1 MSAIEIIFGTGYLV
15 AALLAGLGVIFF
27 FATLLHV
34 ERHSGALAQPAFIPV
49 IAVGICAST
58 LLSGRSLT
66 NAAYDLTLNT
76 EGVTGG
82 GSMVLRLLT
91 ITLIGIC
98 TARIAGQWLRSRQSS
113 PTGGTGLF
121 VAFVAFFVSNNVLNS
136 ILGTAPVF
144 IHNLFYPLFVF
155 AAVYAARREPLAPT
169 IAMAKAALFGLM
181 FLSLAVAAV
190 KPELALEPGYKGW
203 IPGLS
208 VRLWGVGSNAN
219 SIGPLA
225 LVALLIAYF
234 QPYQKKWLQWLFV
247 TITMGVFILAQSKT
261 VWLVGVLLLPV
272 LIWYR
277 MVKPKSGIDIRIVLA
292 LITLGS
298 LLLLAAL
305 VVDPVSLLEKVSRTK
320 AGSDISTLS
329 GRGQIWMIAI
339 DEWLNNPLFGYGPDI
354 WGPAYRARIGLQFA
368 FSAHNQFLQSLS
380 AAGTLGFFSL
390 MTYLWLLG
398 RYSFRASR
406 KTKGVSLALFFLIV
420 LRCVTETPLAINT
433 LFNGEILVHLLLFQ
447 IVIRCDWPASSK
459 ESQASMRLGA
469 EFQLTKLSGTQ

>member
-1 MSAIEIIFGTGYLV
+1 MSAIEIIFGTGYSL

-34 ERHSGALAQPAFIPV
+34 ERNSGALAQPTFIPT
-49 IAVGICAST
+49 IALGICVST

-76 EGVTGG
+76 EGVSGG

-91 ITLIGIC
+91 ITLLGIC

-113 PTGGTGLF
+113 PVGGTGLF
-121 VAFVAFFVSNNVLNS
+121 VAFVAYFVSNNVLNS
-136 ILGTAPVF
+136 ILGTEPVF

-169 IAMAKAALFGLM
+169 IGMAKAALFGLM
-181 FLSLAVAAV
+181 FLSLAVAAI

-225 LVALLIAYF
+225 LVALLMAYL

-261 VWLVGVLLLPV
+261 VWLAGVLLLPV

-277 MVKPKSGIDIRIVLA
+277 MEKPKRGIDIRIVLG
-292 LITLGS
+292 LLTLGS
-298 LLLLAAL
+298 LLLLAVL
-305 VVDPVSLLEKVSRTK
+305 VVDPVSLLEKFSRTK
-320 AGSDISTLS
+320 AGSDVSTLT
-329 GRGQIWMIAI
+329 GRGQIWMVAI
-339 DEWLNNPLFGYGPDI
+339 DEWLKNPLFGYGPDI

-380 AAGTLGFFSL
+380 AAGLFGLFSL
-390 MTYLWLLG
+390 LAYFGFLG
-398 RYSFRASR
+398 RYALRAGVETR
-406 KTKGVSLALFFLIV
+406 GVSAALFLV
-420 LRCVTETPLAINT
+420 LVFRCLTETPLT
-433 LFNGEILVHLLLFQ
+433 LSTVFNGDLLTHLLLFML
-447 IVIRCDWPASSK
+447 CMK
-459 ESQASMRLGA
+459 GA
-469 EFQLTKLSGTQ
+469 AQPITKQVATIHPLVYGAH